1 MPKKSQVIK
10 KEGGGMTDFRFK
22 QTGGIGLL
30 DFYGELTV
38 QDAEKLRQGFIAS
51 FERSDYVVVNLKN
64 VSSLD
69 TSCFGLFCSAYRIF
83 IRCNKRLF
91 LTGLGPKIFRVKEV
105 EGRPERPFHCVS
117 ECRDGC
123 LWNG

>member
-1 MPKKSQVIK
+1 
-10 KEGGGMTDFRFK
+10 MTDFRYK

-69 TSCFGLFCSAYRIF
+69 RSSFGMFCSAYRIF
-83 IRCNKRLF
+83 I
-91 LTGLGPKIFRVKEV
+91 
-105 EGRPERPFHCVS
+105 
-117 ECRDGC
+117 
-123 LWNG
+123 